1 MAEKNVRSFRI
12 VTRSQTC
19 TRSEESTKKSKES
32 KGNQVLGTF
41 LLYNSVGAGT
51 SYQSEINQALPLSA

>member
-1 MAEKNVRSFRI
+1 MNG
-12 VTRSQTC
+12 
-19 TRSEESTKKSKES
+19 
-32 KGNQVLGTF
+32 GNERAY